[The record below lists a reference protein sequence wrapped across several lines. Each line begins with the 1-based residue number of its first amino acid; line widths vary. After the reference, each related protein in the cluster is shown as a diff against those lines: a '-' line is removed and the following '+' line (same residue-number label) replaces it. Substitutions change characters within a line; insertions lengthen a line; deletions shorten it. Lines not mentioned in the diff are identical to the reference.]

1 MIAAAV
7 SDVPAGTPIRI
18 LFQDE
23 ARFGRISDTRRCWA
37 PLPMRPVVGH
47 QVIREYV
54 YAFMAVSPR
63 DGRCASLVLPWV
75 DADTMSLF
83 LAHTAAEFPSD
94 VCVVVLDGAGWHRAN
109 ELTIPPSM
117 RLVFLPP
124 YSPELNP
131 VEHLWDYLRAHH
143 FGNDT
148 FPTLDAV
155 VDRLCVGIRD
165 LMNHP
170 DMVSS
175 TTQFGWL
182 KTLCMMS
189 I

>member
-1 MIAAAV
+1 LVAAAV
-7 SDVPAGTPIRI
+7 SDLPTGTPIRI

-23 ARFGRISDTRRCWA
+23 GRFGRISDTRRCWA
-37 PLPMRPVVGH
+37 PLPLRAVVGH

-54 YAFMAVSPR
+54 HAFMAVSPH

-75 DADTMSLF
+75 DAETMSMF
-83 LAHTAAEFPSD
+83 LAHTAAEFSPD
-94 VCVVVLDGAGWHRAN
+94 VCVILLDGAGWHRAN
-109 ELTIPPSM
+109 DLRIPSSI

-131 VEHLWDYLRAHH
+131 VEHLWDYLRDNH

-148 FPTLDAV
+148 FSTLEAV
-155 VDRLCVGIRD
+155 IDRLCVGLRD
-165 LMNHP
+165 LLHHP
-170 DMVSS
+170 DVVASM
-175 TTQFGWL
+175 TQFDWI

-189 I
+189 N